1 MEKTNV
7 IDQII
12 KENSSKFYD
21 RIKNDDN
28 FVVDGEKITKKG
40 DFFQKQ
46 TRIALKNY
54 GIIDPESI
62 EEYIVMGGYKALE
75 KSIFET

>member
-28 FVVDGEKITKKG
+28 FVVEGEKITKKG

-46 TRIALKNY
+46 TRIALKKLRDN
-54 GIIDPESI
+54 
-62 EEYIVMGGYKALE
+62 
-75 KSIFET
+75 

>member
-54 GIIDPESI
+54 GI
-62 EEYIVMGGYKALE
+62 VW
-75 KSIFET
+75 